1 MELPRFSSRRP
12 SPLTLSKSSRPGSRS
27 RGAQSPERCQRDRC
41 LAIRQELT
49 QEKEAHV
56 NTSKELAVLKK
67 YLQKEIRKAVS
78 SAVDPILRELETR
91 TKDYHETLEQ
101 RRVARKKAK
110 ELASELIGV
119 YEARA
124 ALTRRVADLEGTAAK
139 TDIAHRYELRRAGR
153 KLRGVAESERKAQAE
168 AAAAA
173 LGVLAEAAERRDTEL
188 VAAEECRAVAAAER
202 EDLKAAEAAATLGL
216 AHRAAEVAKY
226 EALELTADL
235 TEAEASKESVEYLL
249 FLAEK
254 REQRAK
260 AKNIELEAKLSDVA
274 PATQE
279 RTADEWAMLSRE
291 ARYKAHQRAQKRLDA
306 IFSGHAYDPED
317 LATAL
322 HQHGLL
328 EKLFDTHAGFDIYFD
343 RVRKLMT
350 KLEEEDYGTSFALY
364 LRFELRLT
372 MPKIFE
378 VTKAACKQYNR
389 ETDRYKA
396 KVILYHRHRKG
407 LFLKVPRLAP
417 PASKLVPIIKSVE
430 AKLGCEHTA
439 DGRVSFRPVATIF
452 QDLVARDPGTHGMPE
467 LPFFLGG
474 AHEVPIVLQWDA
486 TGYGKLQLTTAAV
499 RNPYLPMSAQQL
511 RLLGLGNCGDDK
523 SGTKLLMGPNI
534 DTINGWIDSDCCVDV
549 DVDGDTVEVKPH
561 VYVSTDVSALRHTEH
576 VAASGWCACSRD
588 FALRTTPTKP
598 ESYAE
603 MLALLQQCKSPT
615 AIERFDLAH
624 EPRPGET
631 VPRPCP
637 ACSFGHGDVE
647 ETMELY
653 QELLAME
660 AKLRAVVTKAGK
672 TAFSKWRMAHALTH
686 SNIQPAE
693 YGRPL
698 LHYDLDDFIL
708 DLLHLA
714 ELGVPKTPWKH
725 GILNNASDDARQK
738 ISDKL
743 AEWKHALDCR
753 RKDDNRSRAAKWF
766 TGEAWA
772 SFCAGQSGSPGGPTA
787 IGELVMIIAEDMQR
801 RGVTIGGGTAE
812 EEAAAVAA
820 AAAKAPPAPAKP
832 KLKGKAAAAG
842 RNASS
847 LATIKVAQ
855 SAVPIVAQ
863 LAQLTHVPTAIERAA
878 DPADLEII
886 RSVYGSRAQTIIN
899 TLLSFD
905 AYFNWYYPLKDHKL
919 GVLDSDKEK
928 VLARA
933 LENCRTAIDLHQI
946 CERLSIR
953 NHKSFLF
960 HGAIYKVTRDILKVG
975 DTWAFGTSSLE
986 LANADTKRVAD
997 QAGARRTQFCEYT
1010 QTRVPLRP
1018 GFQGPMR
1025 LTETVKKGTTMAIS
1039 VLNFLLARG
1048 ELRRGD
1054 GLVSTPESRR
1064 AERLFGQGRSGRVS
1078 LPSAGVK
1085 LETLTGPGYDARG
1098 DTCIKAFVRLM
1109 AAAAT
1114 VP

>member
-1 MELPRFSSRRP
+1 VELPRFSSRRP

-226 EALELTADL
+226 EALELAADL

-350 KLEEEDYGTSFALY
+350 KLEEEDYGVSFALY
-364 LRFELRLT
+364 LRYELRLT

-378 VTKAACKQYNR
+378 VTKAACKLYNR

-407 LFLKVPRLAP
+407 VFLKVPRLAP
-417 PASKLVPIIKSVE
+417 PRSKLEPIIRSVE
-430 AKLGCEHTA
+430 ETLGCEHTA
-439 DGRVSFRPVATIF
+439 NGRVAFRPVATVF
-452 QDLVARDPGTHGMPE
+452 QELVARDPGSHGMPA
-467 LPFFLGG
+467 LPFYLGG
-474 AHEVPIVLQWDA
+474 AHPVPIVLQWDA
-486 TGYGKLQLTTAAV
+486 TGFGKLQLTTAAI

-511 RLLGLGNCGDDK
+511 RYLGLGNCGDDK
-523 SGTKLLMGPNI
+523 SGAKLLMGPNI
-534 DTINGWIDSDCCVDV
+534 DTMNGWMEESNGCLDCGAAVH
-549 DVDGDTVEVKPH
+549 VKPQ

-576 VAASGWCACSRD
+576 LANSGWCCCSRD
-588 FALRTTPTKP
+588 FALRTTPKKP
-598 ESYAE
+598 TSFEQ
-603 MLALLQQCKSPT
+603 MFALLKQCKSPT
-615 AIERFDLAH
+615 ALERFDLAH

-631 VPRPCP
+631 VPRACP
-637 ACSFGHGDVE
+637 ACAFGHGDEE
-647 ETMELY
+647 ETMLLY
-653 QELLAME
+653 AELLATE
-660 AKLRAVVTKAGK
+660 AKLRAVDTKAGK
-672 TAFSKWRMAHALTH
+672 AAFSKWRMAHAASH
-686 SNIQPAE
+686 SNVQPAE

-698 LHYDLDDFIL
+698 LHYDMDDFIL

-714 ELGVPKTPWKH
+714 ELGAPKTPWKH
-725 GILNNASDDARQK
+725 GVLNNASDDARQK

-743 AEWKHALDCR
+743 AEWRHALDCR

-772 SFCAGQSGSPGGPTA
+772 TFCAGERGSPGGPKA
-787 IGELVMIIAEDMQR
+787 IAELVMIIAEDMQR

-812 EEAAAVAA
+812 EEAAAEAAVAA
-820 AAAKAPPAPAKP
+820 AEAPAKP
-832 KLKGKAAAAG
+832 KPKPKGKAGAAA
-842 RNASS
+842 RNADS
-847 LATIKVAQ
+847 LATAPPAEPVVAQ
-855 SAVPIVAQ
+855 RGK
-863 LAQLTHVPTAIERAA
+863 LKHVPTAIELAA

-886 RSVYGSRAQTIIN
+886 RKVYGSRAQTIIN

-905 AYFNWYYPLKDHKL
+905 AYFNWYYPLKDHDL
-919 GVLDSDKEK
+919 GVLDTDEEK
-928 VLARA
+928 VMARA
-933 LENCRTAIDLHQI
+933 FENCCTAIDLHEI
-946 CERLSIR
+946 CERLAIR
-953 NHKSFLF
+953 SHKSFLF
-960 HGAIYKVTRDILKVG
+960 HGAVFKVTRDILKVG
-975 DTWAFGTSSLE
+975 NNWAFGTSSLE
-986 LANADTKRVAD
+986 LSNADTKRVAD
-997 QAGARRTQFCEYT
+997 QCASRRIEFCTYT
-1010 QTRVPLRP
+1010 KTRVPLAP

-1025 LTETVKKGTTMAIS
+1025 LTEVVKKGTTMAIS
-1039 VLNFLLARG
+1039 TLNFLLTRG

-1064 AERLFGQGRSGRVS
+1064 AERLFGEGGSGRIGLV
-1078 LPSAGVK
+1078 SAGCK
-1085 LETLTGPGYDARG
+1085 LEMLAGDGYTVRG
-1098 DTCIKAFVRLM
+1098 DTCVKAFVRAMATM
-1109 AAAAT
+1109 AASVAAL
-1114 VP
+1114 